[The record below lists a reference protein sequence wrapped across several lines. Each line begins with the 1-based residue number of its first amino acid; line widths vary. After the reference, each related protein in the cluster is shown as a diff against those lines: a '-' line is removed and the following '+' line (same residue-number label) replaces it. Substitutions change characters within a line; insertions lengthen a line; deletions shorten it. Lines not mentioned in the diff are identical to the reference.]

1 MAAECKDVKLR
12 LVGGC
17 RGDEDEARVAKLKE
31 LAKELDIEVCAGGGS
46 IACDVR
52 HSHPLCVQCVSMTA
66 GWRGVLD
73 QCSFQ

>member
-31 LAKELDIEVCAGGGS
+31 LAKELDIEVCASGGTHR
-46 IACDVR
+46 VR
-52 HSHPLCVQCVSMTA
+52 WHSHPLCVQYV
-66 GWRGVLD
+66 
-73 QCSFQ
+73 FP